1 MSVTVKRPGI
11 LSTVQDLGRHGFNR
25 FGVNPGGACDATAT
39 RLLNTLLGNE
49 ENAAVIETHFPAI
62 ELVFESKKDFAVGG
76 ADFTPTL
83 NGKEIR
89 NWRIYTASKGDVLK
103 FKGKR
108 IGSRAYVAVKG
119 GFKVPDWLGSSSTN
133 LMAAAGG
140 FEGRALKAGDS
151 IRIARTDSPC
161 GRPGKS
167 LSATV
172 IPNYSDAPMVRVIES
187 GETSFIG
194 KDARKTF
201 ESSAFRVSQ
210 DSDRMGYRLQGP
222 KLLSKRKQEMVT
234 SAATF
239 GTIQL
244 LPDGQLVVLMADHQ
258 TTGGYPRIATVIAAD
273 LALLAQ
279 LGPGDKVKFEFITIA
294 EAEKAMADFEKD
306 LRMLRLAVSA
316 K

>member
-25 FGVNPGGACDATAT
+25 FGVNPGGACDSAAT
-39 RLLNTLLGNE
+39 RLLNTLVGNE
-49 ENAAVIETHFPAI
+49 ERAAVIETHFPAI

-76 ADFTPTL
+76 ADFAPTL

-103 FKGKR
+103 FKSKR

-133 LMAAAGG
+133 LMAVAGG
-140 FEGRALKAGDS
+140 LEGRALKAGDS

-161 GRPGKS
+161 GRAGKS

-172 IPNYSDAPMVRVIES
+172 IPDYSAAPRVRVIES
-187 GETSFIG
+187 GETSFMS
-194 KDARKTF
+194 KESRKTF
-201 ESSAFRVSQ
+201 ESSTFRVSQ

-222 KLLSKRKQEMVT
+222 KLFSKRKQEMVT

-239 GTIQL
+239 GTVQL
-244 LPDGQLVVLMADHQ
+244 LPDGQLVVLMVDHQ

-279 LGPGDKVKFEFITIA
+279 LGPGDKVNFEFVTIA
-294 EAEKAMADFEKD
+294 QAEEAMTDFEKD
-306 LRMLRLAVSA
+306 LRMLRLAVSVT
-316 K
+316 